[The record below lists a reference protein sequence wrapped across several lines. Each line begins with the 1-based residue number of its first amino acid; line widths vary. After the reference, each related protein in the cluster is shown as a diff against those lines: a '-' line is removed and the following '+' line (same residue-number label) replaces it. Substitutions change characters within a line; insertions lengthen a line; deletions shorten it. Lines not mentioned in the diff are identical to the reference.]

1 MSPRLQT
8 IAGVIVYGLTLV
20 ALVVLLVVGRP
31 VDSVMLLA
39 GPVVAALLVTGQIT
53 DRLNPIHDAV
63 SKIDEQTN
71 GVLDQRIKTATDEE
85 AWVRIAGGEQTDIA
99 AARARDL
106 DRAEKAIGGEVTAYW
121 TARRALD
128 DARDQLDDALARAER
143 DGVTAYRL
151 AQASGLT
158 QRAVR
163 MAIDR
168 SRGR

>member
-71 GVLDQRIKTATDEE
+71 GVLGCQAAPDAQRPCADCRVIPVALPISDH
-85 AWVRIAGGEQTDIA
+85 
-99 AARARDL
+99 
-106 DRAEKAIGGEVTAYW
+106 EKPL
-121 TARRALD
+121 RR
-128 DARDQLDDALARAER
+128 
-143 DGVTAYRL
+143 TP
-151 AQASGLT
+151 
-158 QRAVR
+158 
-163 MAIDR
+163 
-168 SRGR
+168 

>member
-71 GVLDQRIKTATDEE
+71 GRRKDSSGTAT
-85 AWVRIAGGEQTDIA
+85 
-99 AARARDL
+99 
-106 DRAEKAIGGEVTAYW
+106 
-121 TARRALD
+121 
-128 DARDQLDDALARAER
+128 
-143 DGVTAYRL
+143 
-151 AQASGLT
+151 
-158 QRAVR
+158 
-163 MAIDR
+163 
-168 SRGR
+168 

>member
-1 MSPRLQT
+1 MNANPTRE
-8 IAGVIVYGLTLV
+8 
-20 ALVVLLVVGRP
+20 VVT
-31 VDSVMLLA
+31 A
-39 GPVVAALLVTGQIT
+39 W
-53 DRLNPIHDAV
+53 LNPDAWGDRAAAERAIEAILA
-63 SKIDEQTN
+63 SGE
-71 GVLDQRIKTATDEE
+71 TDEE

-151 AQASGLT
+151 ALASGLT